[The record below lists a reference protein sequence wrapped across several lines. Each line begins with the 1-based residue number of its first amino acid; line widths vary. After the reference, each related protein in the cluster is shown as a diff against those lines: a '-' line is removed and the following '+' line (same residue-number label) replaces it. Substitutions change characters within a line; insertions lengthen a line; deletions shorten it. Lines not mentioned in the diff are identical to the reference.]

1 MDEQSTMGAPA
12 AGLLRR
18 LAALTYDCLLL
29 LAILFV
35 GTLALLPLTGGEAI
49 TPASQGLGTYLA
61 YRGYLALLALG
72 YFGLAWTRSG
82 QTLGMMA
89 WRIRLVAVNG
99 RAPGWPASTLRFATG
114 LALAITA
121 EYGLRLAFEPGG
133 SAQRLAAGFLLLP
146 LLLNFAWIAIDACG
160 RSLQDRTCRTW
171 ILRIQETRLV
181 RAPDRDE
188 GDRGQ

>member
-29 LAILFV
+29 FAILFV

-49 TPASQGLGTYLA
+49 TQASQGLGSYLG

-72 YFGLAWTRSG
+72 YFGLAWTRGG

-89 WRIRLVAVNG
+89 WRIRLVAADD
-99 RAPGWPASTLRFATG
+99 RAAGWPPAALRFILG
-114 LALAITA
+114 LALAIAA

-133 SAQRLAAGFLLLP
+133 TAQRLAAGFLLLP
-146 LLLNFAWIAIDACG
+146 LLLNFAWIAIDARG
-160 RSLQDRTCRTW
+160 RSLLDLACRTW
-171 ILRIQETRLV
+171 ILRI
-181 RAPDRDE
+181 
-188 GDRGQ
+188 

>member
-29 LAILFV
+29 FAILFV

-49 TPASQGLGTYLA
+49 TPASQGLGTYLG

-72 YFGLAWTRSG
+72 YFGLAWTRGG

-89 WRIRLVAVNG
+89 WRIRLVAADDC
-99 RAPGWPASTLRFATG
+99 APGWPATTLRFATG

-133 SAQRLAAGFLLLP
+133 LAQGLAAAFLLLP
-146 LLLNFAWIAIDACG
+146 LLLNFAWIAIDARD
-160 RSLQDRTCRTW
+160 RSLQDLACRMR
-171 ILRIQETRLV
+171 ILRV
-181 RAPDRDE
+181 DKS
-188 GDRGQ
+188 

>member
-29 LAILFV
+29 FAILFV

-49 TPASQGLGTYLA
+49 TPASQGLGTYLG

-72 YFGLAWTRSG
+72 YFCLAWTRGG
-82 QTLGMMA
+82 QTLGMMV
-89 WRIRLVAVNG
+89 WRIRLEASDDC
-99 RAPGWPASTLRFATG
+99 APGWPATTLRFAIG

-121 EYGLRLAFEPGG
+121 ECGLRLAFKPGG
-133 SAQRLAAGFLLLP
+133 SAQGLAATFLLLP
-146 LLLNFAWIAIDACG
+146 LLLNFAWIAIDARD
-160 RSLQDRTCRTW
+160 RSLQDLACRMR
-171 ILRIQETRLV
+171 ILRV
-181 RAPDRDE
+181 DKS
-188 GDRGQ
+188 

>member
-29 LAILFV
+29 FAILFV

-61 YRGYLALLALG
+61 YRGYLALLAFG

-89 WRIRLVAVNG
+89 WRIHLA
-99 RAPGWPASTLRFATG
+99 AADDHAAGWPSATLRFTLG
-114 LALAITA
+114 LALATTS
-121 EYGLRLAFEPGG
+121 EYGLRLAFRPGG
-133 SAQRLAAGFLLLP
+133 SAQGLAAALLLLP
-146 LLLNFAWIAIDACG
+146 LLLNFAWIAIDARG
-160 RSLQDRTCRTW
+160 RSLQDLACRM
-171 ILRIQETRLV
+171 RIQRNVTR
-181 RAPDRDE
+181 
-188 GDRGQ
+188 

>member
-29 LAILFV
+29 FAILFV

-72 YFGLAWTRSG
+72 YFGLAWMRSG

-89 WRIRLVAVNG
+89 WRIRLGVPNG
-99 RAPGWPASTLRFATG
+99 STPGWPSAALRFALG
-114 LALAITA
+114 LALTITS
-121 EYGLRLAFEPGG
+121 EYGLRLAFKPGG
-133 SAQRLAAGFLLLP
+133 SAQGLAAAFLLLP
-146 LLLNFAWIAIDACG
+146 LLLNFAWIAIDPRG
-160 RSLQDRTCRTW
+160 RSLQDLACHM
-171 ILRIQETRLV
+171 RIQRIVTR
-181 RAPDRDE
+181 
-188 GDRGQ
+188 

>member
-29 LAILFV
+29 FAILFV

-49 TPASQGLGTYLA
+49 TPASQGLGTYLG

-72 YFGLAWTRSG
+72 YFGLAWTRGG

-89 WRIRLVAVNG
+89 WRIHLVVPDD
-99 RAPGWPASTLRFATG
+99 RAAGWPSVTLRFTLG
-114 LALAITA
+114 LALAIAA

-133 SAQRLAAGFLLLP
+133 TAQGLAAGFLLLP
-146 LLLNFAWIAIDACG
+146 LFVNFAWIPFDASS
-160 RSLQDRTCRTW
+160 RSLQDLASRTR
-171 ILRIQETRLV
+171 ILRTGK
-181 RAPDRDE
+181 RA
-188 GDRGQ
+188 